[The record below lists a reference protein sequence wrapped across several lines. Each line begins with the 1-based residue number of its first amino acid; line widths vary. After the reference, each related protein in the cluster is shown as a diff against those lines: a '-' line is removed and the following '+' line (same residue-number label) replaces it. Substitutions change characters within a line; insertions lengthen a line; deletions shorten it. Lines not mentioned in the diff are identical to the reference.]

1 MFPVRRSAHG
11 AVVAAECAREV
22 DAVEEEISCSSWHYG
37 IGTTHN
43 AITKLRLRSPG
54 SRHHDGCVLFLMP
67 TMEVIAPAEEA
78 DGDIVD
84 YWVSESVNEGEE
96 RERRRG
102 V

>member
-1 MFPVRRSAHG
+1 
-11 AVVAAECAREV
+11 
-22 DAVEEEISCSSWHYG
+22 
-37 IGTTHN
+37 
-43 AITKLRLRSPG
+43 
-54 SRHHDGCVLFLMP
+54 MP